1 MLPAG
6 WYRLW
11 NREAKQDQVKIKK
24 IISSYFFHER
34 EKLSEAQNNG
44 RKCAKV
50 RLIEVAETLNCQ
62 VACNTTGKPKNEKK
76 VDLYRIDYNV

>member
-1 MLPAG
+1 M
-6 WYRLW
+6 
-11 NREAKQDQVKIKK
+11 
-24 IISSYFFHER
+24 
-34 EKLSEAQNNG
+34 LSEAQNNG

>member
-1 MLPAG
+1 M
-6 WYRLW
+6 
-11 NREAKQDQVKIKK
+11 KIKYNYF
-24 IISSYFFHER
+24 IYFFYDR
-34 EKLSEAQNNG
+34 EKLSEAKNNG

>member
-1 MLPAG
+1 M
-6 WYRLW
+6 
-11 NREAKQDQVKIKK
+11 KIKYNYF
-24 IISSYFFHER
+24 IYFFYDR
-34 EKLSEAQNNG
+34 EKLSEAKNNG

-76 VDLYRIDYNV
+76 VDQYRIDYNV